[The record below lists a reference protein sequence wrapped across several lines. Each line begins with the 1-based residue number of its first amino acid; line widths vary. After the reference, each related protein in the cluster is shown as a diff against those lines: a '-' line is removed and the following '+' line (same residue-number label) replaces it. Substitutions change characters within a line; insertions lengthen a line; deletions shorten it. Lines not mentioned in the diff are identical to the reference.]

1 MEQLGKISFFWSMAP
16 NLLGTN
22 VILLITYW
30 MSSNCEMLSLLFSR
44 LEWYFHKFMQVKYN
58 TSLLYTVEND
68 ILGIT
73 KKISS
78 SS

>member
-1 MEQLGKISFFWSMAP
+1 
-16 NLLGTN
+16 
-22 VILLITYW
+22 

-44 LEWYFHKFMQVKYN
+44 LEWYFHNFMQVKYN